1 MRPLCGAANPGCSR
15 LSAGSLR
22 LALRRF
28 LPQEI
33 STRLL
38 LVGGLLTAAACVL
51 SAQSPSPDPVLRA
64 MHDEI
69 ERAKGLA
76 IPNLEAPY
84 FIQYV
89 LDQEES
95 FNVSATLGGLMERR
109 HERFRSPDIR
119 VRVGSYKFDNGNFAG
134 GGGGTRY
141 DLERFPIE
149 NEYPILRR
157 YFWLETDGAY
167 KGAVETLS
175 RKRAALRN
183 ITQSEPLDDFAPAP
197 PVHSVRELGKLSIDE
212 DAWANRVRALSA
224 IFSNYPAVKTS
235 GVDLESTAGGTYVAN
250 SEGTEVSA
258 PETVTILRV
267 AASAQAPDG
276 MNVRD
281 ALAFHAL
288 DPLHMPSDAEMARA
302 INTMAEHV
310 TALASAP
317 KGEDYSGPILFEGE
331 AGPQVFAEVLGRNLT
346 VTRRPVSEGGRG
358 GGAGPGEFEG
368 RVGTR
373 ILPDYINVVDDP
385 TQKEWRGRALFGSYE
400 VDREGVMAQPLRLVE
415 KGVLKNYLLTRQPV
429 HGYSASNGRARLPGS
444 FGAATPTISNL
455 FVSATETVPVAD
467 LKKKLIELCQT
478 RSKPYGIL
486 IRKLDF
492 PSSAARDEAVRIVQA
507 SGSSSRPVSP
517 PILAYKVYPDGRE
530 ELVRGL
536 RFRGFNGKSLKDI
549 MAVGDDSVTLEYMEN
564 GAAFAILN
572 GSGYTTEV
580 SVVAPSLLIDDL
592 ELHAVE
598 EEMPKL
604 PVVPA
609 PDLIKQ
615 SEPVKPPEL
624 LQQ

>member
-1 MRPLCGAANPGCSR
+1 MRRLWQPGGETCRVHTSVNAAR
-15 LSAGSLR
+15 RSAC
-22 LALRRF
+22 A
-28 LPQEI
+28 
-33 STRLL
+33 T
-38 LVGGLLTAAACVL
+38 LVGGLLTAAWAL
-51 SAQSPSPDPVLRA
+51 SAQSSPDPVLRA

-76 IPNLEAPY
+76 IPSLEAPY
-84 FIQYV
+84 FIQFV

-183 ITQSEPLDDFAPAP
+183 LTQSEQLDDFAPAP
-197 PVHSVRELGKLSIDE
+197 PVHSVHELGKLSIDE

-310 TALASAP
+310 TALANAP

-346 VTRRPVSEGGRG
+346 VTRRPVTEGGRG
-358 GGAGPGEFEG
+358 GSAGPGEFEG

-429 HGYSASNGRARLPGS
+429 HGYSGSNGRARLPGS
-444 FGAATPTISNL
+444 FGAASPTISNL
-455 FVSATETVPVAD
+455 FVSATETVPAAD

-507 SGSSSRPVSP
+507 SGGSSRPVSP

-549 MAVGDDSVTLEYMEN
+549 MAVGDDSVTLEYMES
-564 GAAFAILN
+564 GGAFAML
-572 GSGYTTEV
+572 GAGGYTTEV

-604 PVVPA
+604 PVVPP

-615 SEPVKPPEL
+615 
-624 LQQ
+624 

>member
-1 MRPLCGAANPGCSR
+1 
-15 LSAGSLR
+15 
-22 LALRRF
+22 
-28 LPQEI
+28 
-33 STRLL
+33 
-38 LVGGLLTAAACVL
+38 
-51 SAQSPSPDPVLRA
+51 

-69 ERAKGLA
+69 ERAKSLT

-84 FIQYV
+84 FIQYT

-95 FNVSATLGGLMERR
+95 FNVSAMLGGLMERR

-119 VRVGSYKFDNGNFAG
+119 VRVGSYKFDNGNFAGG

-167 KGAVETLS
+167 KGAVEAIS

-183 ITQSEPLDDFAPAP
+183 LTQSDQLDDFAPAP
-197 PVHSVRELGKLSIDE
+197 PVHSIHELGKLSIDE

-224 IFSNYPAVKTS
+224 IFSNYPGVKTS
-235 GVDLESTAGGTYVAN
+235 GVNLESSAGGTYVAN

-258 PETVTILRV
+258 PETVTILRA

-281 ALAFHAL
+281 AIAFHAL

-302 INTMAEHV
+302 VNTLAENV
-310 TALASAP
+310 TALANAP

-346 VTRRPVSEGGRG
+346 VTRRPVTEGGRG
-358 GGAGPGEFEG
+358 GSALPGEFEG
-368 RVGTR
+368 RVGSR
-373 ILPDYINVVDDP
+373 ILPDYIDVVDDP
-385 TQKEWRGRALFGSYE
+385 TQKEWRGRPLFGSYE
-400 VDREGVMAQPLRLVE
+400 VDREGVIAQPLRLVE
-415 KGVLKNYLLTRQPV
+415 KGVLKGYLLTRQPV
-429 HGYSASNGRARLPGS
+429 HGYSGSNGRARLPGS
-444 FGAATPTISNL
+444 FGAATPTLSNL

-492 PSSAARDEAVRIVQA
+492 PSSAARDEAIRIIQA
-507 SGSSSRPVSP
+507 SGGSSRPVGP

-564 GAAFAILN
+564 GGAFAMLN
-572 GSGYTTEV
+572 SGGYTTEV

-604 PVVPA
+604 PVVPP

-615 SEPVKPPEL
+615 
-624 LQQ
+624 